1 MPTCMTAVRK
11 DCGEKSPPSHVH
23 LGSPSSPVQMSSC
36 LLSHEAAAA
45 AAVEVVGKKDVR
57 A

>member
-1 MPTCMTAVRK
+1 MTAVRK